1 MIITIASNKGGV
13 AKTTTAVSIAHGL
26 ALNTS
31 HRVRITNFDRQS
43 HVAVALGLDP
53 EPGVFNHLVSRQ
65 PLPNLLRSSRRTGLE
80 LLPGN
85 GYRETAQDIVA
96 KLHDLADIPAL
107 IRQIADGADLL
118 VIAGVHWACSSGYLQ
133 EQAIRVADIII
144 SLARPDFLSVDGLN
158 QIHAMIKQL
167 NQTACLCILP
177 TCFDGRISEHTR
189 QWNLWKEFYPDESF
203 NCVPQRA
210 AVIKAAAEGNTIW
223 ESKARGIEDVQQ
235 IQLFD
240 HWIIRS

>member
-31 HRVRITNFDRQS
+31 HRVRITDFDRQG
-43 HVAVALGLDP
+43 HVAIALGLDP

-65 PLPNLLRSSRRTGLE
+65 PLPDLLRSSRRAGLE

-85 GYRETAQDIVA
+85 SYTETAQDIVA

-107 IRQIADGADLL
+107 IRQIADGADIL
-118 VIAGVHWACSSGYLQ
+118 VIDTRSSGYLQ

-144 SLARPDFLSVDGLN
+144 SPARPDFLSVDGLN
-158 QIHAMIKQL
+158 QTHAMIKQL
-167 NQTACLCILP
+167 NQTARLCILP

-189 QWNLWKEFYPDESF
+189 QWNLLKELYPDESF

-210 AVIKAAAEGNTIW
+210 AVIEAAAEGNTIW
-223 ESKARGIEDVQQ
+223 ESKARGIDDVQQ
-235 IQLFD
+235 AYRYLIN
-240 HWIIRS
+240 WIVRS